1 MTGKSGA
8 RQPLETLAVG
18 RVVRPHGVRGVLRIE
33 PYSAAIGEL
42 HAGSKVFLGPD
53 GVPATVTSAN
63 AQARGYLLSL
73 RECLDRES
81 AEKWR
86 GAEVRVP
93 VEAVPPLPDGTYY
106 HGDILGLAVVS
117 ADNENLGQVV
127 DILQTG
133 ANDVY
138 VVRDAENHEL
148 LLPAIASVIR
158 EVDLAAGRLV
168 VELIPGLRE

>member
-1 MTGKSGA
+1 MSGKTGA
-8 RQPLETLAVG
+8 RQPPETLAVG

-33 PYSAAIGEL
+33 AYSAAIGEL
-42 HAGSKVFLGPD
+42 QAGSQVFLGPD
-53 GVPATVTSAN
+53 GVPATVTSSH

-73 RECLDRES
+73 RECHDRES

-93 VEAVPPLPDGTYY
+93 VDAVSPLPEGTYY

-117 ADNENLGQVV
+117 SDSENLGQVV

-148 LLPAIASVIR
+148 LLPAIAAVIR
-158 EVDLAAGRLV
+158 EIDLASGRLV
-168 VELIPGLRE
+168 VDLIPGLRD